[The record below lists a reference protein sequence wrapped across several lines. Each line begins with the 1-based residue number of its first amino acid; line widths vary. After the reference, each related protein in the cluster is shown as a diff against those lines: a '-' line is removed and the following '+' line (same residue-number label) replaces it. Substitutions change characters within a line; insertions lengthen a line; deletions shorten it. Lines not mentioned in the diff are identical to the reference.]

1 MGLTSPEDKIVRNSI
16 LAIEYYPSPLAGIPA
31 DKLLGQN
38 KQGKIG
44 IVRTTL
50 TKWFHN
56 VLPCRANAS

>member
-31 DKLLGQN
+31 DKLLSQN

-50 TKWFHN
+50 TK
-56 VLPCRANAS
+56 